1 MNLLSEMVLPFQ
13 AYLRGKN
20 RSELTE
26 KNYTG
31 WIGEFIEVMNDKH
44 PSSYDEIA
52 LNHYKSEL
60 FKRGN
65 GASTIAAKLSALK
78 TFFLYVRRQNVPLRF
93 EIEDFRDIRPKI
105 PSSLPKA
112 LDVEEI
118 MSLIT
123 ASRTTEEEAIVRL
136 LFATGLRAAELL
148 GITTADVKDPE
159 GQENETVWIK
169 VTGKGRKER
178 MCAITGATLK
188 CLRRY
193 AAYMKLRMPHGKV
206 GRLFPFTYQT
216 LNRKLHEIGD
226 RCGIAITPHVLRH
239 SFATSMLGAGRDLR
253 EIQEMLGHA
262 NIATT
267 AIYLKIN
274 PEAFGDAAK
283 VHEKKLLDKQ
293 GSKNV
298 DIEG

>member
-1 MNLLSEMVLPFQ
+1 MNLLSEMLPPFQ
-13 AYLRGKN
+13 TYLRGKN

-26 KNYTG
+26 KNYAG
-31 WIGEFIEVMNDKH
+31 WIGEFIEIMNDKH

-65 GASTIAAKLSALK
+65 GASSIAAKLSALK
-78 TFFLYVRRQNVPLRF
+78 TFFIYVRRQNVPLRF

-118 MSLIT
+118 MSLI
-123 ASRTTEEEAIVRL
+123 AAAQTTEEEAIVRL

-148 GITTADVKDPE
+148 GITIADVKDPE

-188 CLRRY
+188 CVRRY
-193 AAYMKLRMPHGKV
+193 INYIKLKVPDGKV
-206 GRLFPFTYQT
+206 GHLFSFTYQT
-216 LNRKLHEIGD
+216 LSRKLHEIGE
-226 RCGIAITPHVLRH
+226 RCGVEITPHVLRH
-239 SFATSMLGAGRDLR
+239 SFATSMLEAGRDLR
-253 EIQEMLGHA
+253 EIQEMLGHK

-267 AIYLKIN
+267 AIYLKVK
-274 PEAFGDAAK
+274 PEQFIEAAK
-283 VHEKKLLDKQ
+283 AHEQKLVKMHTENNLE
-293 GSKNV
+293 
-298 DIEG
+298 IR